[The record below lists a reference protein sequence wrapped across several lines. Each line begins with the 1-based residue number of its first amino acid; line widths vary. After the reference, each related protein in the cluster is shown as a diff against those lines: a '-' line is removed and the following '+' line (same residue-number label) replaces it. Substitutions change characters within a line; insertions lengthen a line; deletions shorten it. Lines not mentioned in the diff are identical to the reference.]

1 MAIKFVLLKKL
12 IEFVVICFGI
22 EFWIKSVNLVPLASS
37 EFRNRLI
44 LSPKARENLRHL
56 DYLGLDYY
64 SNIHDSLNTLAR
76 INFNTW
82 ESNSRRTFFELCKTA
97 DLILDVG
104 AYSGLYSLIGARGS
118 SNAQVIAFEPNPA
131 MRDILK
137 KNIYANG
144 FNERIKVMDFALS
157 DRVGLSILSVGKN
170 TSMARLD
177 FVSNTDVESDD
188 TEMTVKVTTLDDF
201 NLVASSMVMKV
212 DIEGSELA
220 FLGGALSTIASNQ
233 PTILMEAL
241 TDIDLE
247 SQFNLLSNLGYG
259 RPVCMGIN
267 TGDERNYLWTPI
279 KA

>member
-1 MAIKFVLLKKL
+1 MTTKFVLLKKL

-22 EFWIKSVNLVPLASS
+22 EFWIKFVNLVPLASS
-37 EFRNRLI
+37 ELRNRLI

-56 DYLGLDYY
+56 DYLGLDYF
-64 SNIHDSLNTLAR
+64 SNVHDSLNTLAR

-82 ESNSRRTFFELCKTA
+82 ESNSRQTFFELCKTA

-118 SNAQVIAFEPNPA
+118 SNAQLIAFEPNPA
-131 MRDILK
+131 MREILK
-137 KNIYANG
+137 KNIYVNG

-177 FVSNTDVESDD
+177 LVSNTDFESDD
-188 TEMTVKVTTLDDF
+188 TEMTVEVTTLDDF

-220 FLGGALSTIASNQ
+220 FLRGALNTIASNQ

-247 SQFNLLSNLGYG
+247 SQFNLLSNLGYDK
-259 RPVCMGIN
+259 PVCMGIN

>member
-1 MAIKFVLLKKL
+1 ML
-12 IEFVVICFGI
+12 
-22 EFWIKSVNLVPLASS
+22 W
-37 EFRNRLI
+37 
-44 LSPKARENLRHL
+44 
-56 DYLGLDYY
+56 D
-64 SNIHDSLNTLAR
+64 R
-76 INFNTW
+76 I
-82 ESNSRRTFFELCKTA
+82 A

-118 SNAQVIAFEPNPA
+118 SNAQLIAFEPNPA
-131 MRDILK
+131 MREILK
-137 KNIYANG
+137 KNIYVNG

-177 FVSNTDVESDD
+177 LVSNTDFESDD
-188 TEMTVKVTTLDDF
+188 TEMTVEVTTLDDF

-220 FLGGALSTIASNQ
+220 FLRGALNTIASNQ

-247 SQFNLLSNLGYG
+247 SQFNLLSNLGYDK
-259 RPVCMGIN
+259 PVCMGIN